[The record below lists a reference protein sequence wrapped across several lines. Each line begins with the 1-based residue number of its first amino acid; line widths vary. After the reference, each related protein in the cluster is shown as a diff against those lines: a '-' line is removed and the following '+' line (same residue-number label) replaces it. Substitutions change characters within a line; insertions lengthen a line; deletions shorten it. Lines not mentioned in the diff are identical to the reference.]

1 MDDLIRVSMRDRMGG
16 RWVRFDVQEIVI
28 QYSVR
33 VPNLILS
40 PPTKCNIKYRQHK
53 LAQQKRKE
61 KKKRAKIPQRNNFA
75 KNSNLERE
83 THRIHNTKS
92 HAH

>member
-33 VPNLILS
+33 VPNLIK
-40 PPTKCNIKYRQHK
+40 PTYIM
-53 LAQQKRKE
+53 
-61 KKKRAKIPQRNNFA
+61 
-75 KNSNLERE
+75 
-83 THRIHNTKS
+83 
-92 HAH
+92 